1 MSFAEGRDVI
11 RSVINRYESVGK
23 EAVRKL
29 PQAKSVAF
37 NVVADIL
44 YRIERT
50 LEYLSELEKVVGV
63 GEASFKRSCGNIFLI
78 KVDDTITALKLK
90 PVQALTYNK
99 GDSSISLSNDMVK
112 MITSGTSVKFMFR
125 GREIEFNYA
134 NLDDAVAKVDIIKAI
149 ARYIIDLADS
159 LQLCIEQCA
168 KLHNIRL

>member
-50 LEYLSELEKVVGV
+50 LEYLSELEKVIGAS
-63 GEASFKRSCGNIFLI
+63 EAGFKRSCGNLFLI
-78 KVDDTITALKLK
+78 KAGDAVTALKLK

-99 GDSSISLSNDMVK
+99 RDGSISLSNDTVK
-112 MITSGTSVKFMFR
+112 IVISGTSVKFVFR

-149 ARYIIDLADS
+149 ARYIIDLADR